1 MSIGWVKL
9 RDYQNVLLKII
20 EISER
25 MRSNLNLED
34 LVDYICMSVVND
46 LEWQQAIIVL
56 RDEDTKTSRPHAA
69 RGMPDHIRKKILA
82 SPPSTWTEWYKIPE
96 FKVSNS
102 FFVRNLSAHMDIV
115 PKEIQD
121 RMLMG
126 ADYQHE
132 VSKWNGDDFLMVPI
146 RSKSQWVG
154 ILNVDNPAS
163 GQAPTVDDIRM
174 LELFANQVSIA
185 IQNAKAFEQQK
196 NFSERLAIEIERK
209 TKQLEEQNLELQ
221 TYISSLTHDL
231 KTPLVSI
238 NALIGILKEDAGPEL
253 SEDTLYLIDR
263 ITRNADRMSKI
274 LSDLVSYYNVQK
286 TSDKKEHIHI
296 ADLIRD
302 EYQRVSDTFPGK
314 DVELIIEGEF
324 PVMYQSKLVLS
335 IIFSNLISNAIK
347 FSTNIN
353 SFIKVTYERKDSDHV
368 FYVADNGIGF
378 DMKYADK
385 IFLLFE
391 RLSKKQAEGTG
402 IGLATVKKMLDKI
415 GGTITVDSTEGQ
427 GTIFTVKIPS
437 NIY

>member
-1 MSIGWVKL
+1 
-9 RDYQNVLLKII
+9 
-20 EISER
+20 
-25 MRSNLNLED
+25 MRSNLNLGD

-56 RDEDTKTSRPHAA
+56 RDDDTKTSRPHAA
-69 RGMPDHIRKKILA
+69 RGMPEEIRKKILA

-115 PKEIQD
+115 PKEIHD

-126 ADYQHE
+126 VDYLHDAT
-132 VSKWNGDDFLMVPI
+132 KWNGDDFLMVPI

-154 ILNVDNPAS
+154 ILNVDNPA
-163 GQAPTVDDIRM
+163 GGLAPSVDDIKM

-196 NFSERLAIEIERK
+196 NFSERLATEIERK

-238 NALIGILKEDAGPEL
+238 NALIGVLKEDAGPEL
-253 SEDTLYLIDR
+253 SADTLYLIER
-263 ITRNADRMSKI
+263 ITSNADRMSKI
-274 LSDLVSYYNVQK
+274 LSDLVSYYNIQK
-286 TSDKKEHIHI
+286 TSDRKEHVSM
-296 ADLIRD
+296 ATLISD
-302 EYQRVSDTFPGK
+302 EFQRAHDMFPEK
-314 DVELIIEGEF
+314 DVELLLEGDF
-324 PVMYQSKLVLS
+324 PVIFQSKLVLS
-335 IIFSNLISNAIK
+335 IIFSNLMSNAIK
-347 FSTNIN
+347 FSKKDPDSRVLIR
-353 SFIKVTYERKDSDHV
+353 YEYSDSEHV
-368 FYVADNGIGF
+368 FYVQDNGIGF
-378 DMKYADK
+378 DMKYSEK
-385 IFLLFE
+385 IFMLFE

-415 GGTITVDSTEGQ
+415 GGSISVQSIEGE
-427 GTIFTVKIPS
+427 GTTFIVRIPEL
-437 NIY
+437 